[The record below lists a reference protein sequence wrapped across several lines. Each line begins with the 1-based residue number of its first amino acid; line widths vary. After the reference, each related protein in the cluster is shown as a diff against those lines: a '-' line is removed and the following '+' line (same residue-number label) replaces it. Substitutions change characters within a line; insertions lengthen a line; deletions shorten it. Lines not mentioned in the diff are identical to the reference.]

1 MTPLVNSIEFYNKD
15 WKTTVPDDITTLEDL
30 LIDGVALLSN
40 LCEASPLALDVF
52 NKANLVRV
60 LLHHLDASKFGFP
73 VVTSVLQCVYSVT
86 ENNPTAAEAV
96 KCVEGELEALLA
108 LPDASAS
115 HLYVRILVCG
125 VILNVAGTEPSKAG
139 LIFVQFLG
147 DFIV

>member
-1 MTPLVNSIEFYNKD
+1 MTPLVNLIEFYNKD

-115 HLYVRILVCG
+115 HLYVLILVCG
-125 VILNVAGTEPSKAG
+125 VILNVAGTEPSKEG
-139 LIFVQFLG
+139 FIFVQFWR

>member
-1 MTPLVNSIEFYNKD
+1 MYKNGAHKNK
-15 WKTTVPDDITTLEDL
+15 
-30 LIDGVALLSN
+30 A
-40 LCEASPLALDVF
+40 C

-60 LLHHLDASKFGFP
+60 LLHHLDASKFGYP

-139 LIFVQFLG
+139 FIFVQFFVDLG
-147 DFIV
+147 DFFLVWTTHGHRGGEKGGPHGWSPCFYTP